1 MDYIFKE
8 WEKKLTA
15 LAESVEKDLE
25 EIRRCK
31 AEMQQLR
38 IDTIAEV
45 KKGQYVRNDRRL
57 VLSAPEII
65 IGNVD
70 SNGTLFDGG
79 STIVVRG
86 TNVGIQAAGEAG
98 QVETRA
104 ASIRDI
110 AEDPGSDGMEH
121 VAGSISEVVSQ
132 ARHIIIQSDDAQGAF
147 SAVTAPTG
155 GSGVKIHAD
164 QTIDIDATA
173 TAESREAH
181 LDKMIEAMENQQK
194 DLKEKAASQKEGFG
208 ELAKEIEELLDK
220 KEKLSDDYEAV
231 RSNFRDIGEL
241 NGKIDNLSKALSSET
256 YSYYNTLSMLAETNR
271 RLKCFKE
278 EKDAIVKGDDF
289 KTQTTGANVSI
300 KGENISLTSVDGEG
314 NLRDNEGS
322 GITLTANEV
331 SVASVEAD
339 GRLKEKGRVR
349 IQAKNVEVTT
359 AGEADQQVDDE
370 KGLTDA
376 NYAAE
381 GDFIVTSKNITLESI
396 DYELAESKLKEK
408 QLSADSRI
416 KLRAKTIEVSTENSA
431 NVEVDEEGQM
441 TNANYTA
448 EGDVIIHSKT
458 FTVESADYD
467 LENGETKEKALTADS
482 KVTIR
487 AEKMNLATTDTE
499 GKLAE
504 GSTMV
509 VVAEKMFM
517 GAKSK
522 DVKSKK
528 VQVVSEEIGA
538 FADNTFEAQ
547 QGEAKA
553 ALQLADGKAV
563 VGGDATEVYGPTE
576 VKAELKTPKATID
589 HLKVTASFNSP
600 NISDGVAGGP
610 GSGSISAKLQPEDA
624 PEDTSEV

>member
-1 MDYIFKE
+1 MKVRLEHLTKRFPNSNRTIKTEVTAVDDVTLEIPDGQLAVLLGPSGCGKS
-8 WEKKLTA
+8 TA
-15 LAESVEKDLE
+15 LNLICGLEKPTEGRIYFGDDDVTDL
-25 EIRRCK
+25 
-31 AEMQQLR
+31 
-38 IDTIAEV
+38 
-45 KKGQYVRNDRRL
+45 
-57 VLSAPEII
+57 APENRGVGLVFQNYALYPHMTALQNI
-65 IGNVD
+65 
-70 SNGTLFDGG
+70 LFPLQ
-79 STIVVRG
+79 
-86 TNVGIQAAGEAG
+86 NLKGEA
-98 QVETRA
+98 
-104 ASIRDI
+104 
-110 AEDPGSDGMEH
+110 
-121 VAGSISEVVSQ
+121 
-132 ARHIIIQSDDAQGAF
+132 
-147 SAVTAPTG
+147 
-155 GSGVKIHAD
+155 KL
-164 QTIDIDATA
+164 
-173 TAESREAH
+173 SREQMTE
-181 LDKMIEAMENQQK
+181 KAME
-194 DLKEKAASQKEGFG
+194 AAKLVQ
-208 ELAKEIEELLDK
+208 IEELLDK

-359 AGEADQQVDDE
+359 AGEADQQVEDE

-376 NYAAE
+376 SYAAE

>member
-1 MDYIFKE
+1 
-8 WEKKLTA
+8 
-15 LAESVEKDLE
+15 
-25 EIRRCK
+25 
-31 AEMQQLR
+31 
-38 IDTIAEV
+38 
-45 KKGQYVRNDRRL
+45 
-57 VLSAPEII
+57 
-65 IGNVD
+65 
-70 SNGTLFDGG
+70 
-79 STIVVRG
+79 
-86 TNVGIQAAGEAG
+86 
-98 QVETRA
+98 
-104 ASIRDI
+104 
-110 AEDPGSDGMEH
+110 
-121 VAGSISEVVSQ
+121 
-132 ARHIIIQSDDAQGAF
+132 
-147 SAVTAPTG
+147 
-155 GSGVKIHAD
+155 
-164 QTIDIDATA
+164 
-173 TAESREAH
+173 
-181 LDKMIEAMENQQK
+181 MIEAMENQQK

-278 EKDAIVKGDDF
+278 EKDVIVKGDDF

-339 GRLKEKGRVR
+339 GSLKEKGRVR

-376 NYAAE
+376 SYAAE

-576 VKAELKTPKATID
+576 VKAELKTPKATFD

>member
-181 LDKMIEAMENQQK
+181 LDKMIEAMENLQK

>member
-194 DLKEKAASQKEGFG
+194 DLKDKAASQKEGFG

-339 GRLKEKGRVR
+339 GSLKEKGRVR

-509 VVAEKMFM
+509 IVAEKMFM

>member
-194 DLKEKAASQKEGFG
+194 DLKDKAASQKEGFS

-376 NYAAE
+376 SYAAE

>member
-194 DLKEKAASQKEGFG
+194 DLKDKAASQKEGFS

-376 NYAAE
+376 SYAAE

-416 KLRAKTIEVSTENSA
+416 KFRAKTIEVSTENSA